1 MVMPRGLAIGVCLG
15 LFAVSGLA
23 AAEEETKLYDTGP
36 SVISGYVRFVNAAQ
50 ADVTIT
56 AGSGGTLALET
67 GMPGRIGRFQAVPA
81 RLELTATLAVAGKT
95 AEVSVTLLPDEFV
108 TIAVLDG
115 AASLVLRDQPQD
127 FNALKADIA
136 FLNADP
142 GCAGGVMRAGAK
154 KTVVFS
160 EIPPGQLAR
169 RSVNPVAALIEAGCS
184 EAAIAGTLDLGLLE
198 AGKRYSV
205 VVIPD
210 GAGGHALIGGQDERA
225 RY

>member
-1 MVMPRGLAIGVCLG
+1 MVKLRHLATGACLG
-15 LFAVSGLA
+15 LFALGGLA
-23 AAEEETKLYDTGP
+23 AAEEQTKLYDTGP
-36 SVISGYVRFVNAAQ
+36 DVISGYVRFVNAAR
-50 ADVTIT
+50 ADVAIT
-56 AGSGGTLALET
+56 AGGSGALALGT
-67 GMPGRIGRFQAVPA
+67 GMIGRFQAVPA
-81 RLELTATLAVAGKT
+81 RQELTATLAVAGKT

-108 TIAVLDG
+108 TIAVLDD

-160 EIPPGQLAR
+160 AVAPGQLAR
-169 RSVNPVAALIEAGCS
+169 RSVNPVAALIEAGCG
-184 EAAIAGTLDLGLLE
+184 EAAAGGVLDLGLLE

-205 VVIPD
+205 VVVPD
-210 GAGGHALIGGQDERA
+210 GAGGHVLIGGQDERA